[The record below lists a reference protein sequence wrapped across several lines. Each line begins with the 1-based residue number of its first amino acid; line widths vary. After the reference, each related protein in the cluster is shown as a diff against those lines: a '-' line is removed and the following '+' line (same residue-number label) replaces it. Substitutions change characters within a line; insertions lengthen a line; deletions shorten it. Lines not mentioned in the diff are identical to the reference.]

1 MTTNQNSQEVS
12 GNRWTVEHD
21 STKCALC
28 VVCAEKCPTGALR
41 RDQEGG
47 DLCLYF
53 NKSLCT
59 GCEGIE
65 NCGSRCPEQAIKP
78 VETGSASAQPEYV
91 LLMQSKMAQCQECE
105 EYFAPL
111 RRLDV
116 IDSKGS
122 TEHKVD
128 RLLCPLCKRAH
139 LVEYYIEE
147 HSVPGSEAK
156 FRSARYMI
164 NKAKKRLAAEEGK
177 S

>member
-1 MTTNQNSQEVS
+1 MTMGKNSQKIS
-12 GNRWTVEHD
+12 GNGWTVEHD

-28 VVCAEKCPTGALR
+28 VVCAKNCPTEALQ

-53 NKSLCT
+53 NASLCT

-65 NCGSRCPEQAIKP
+65 NCGTRCPEKAIKP
-78 VETGSASAQPEYV
+78 VEAGSTSAQPGYV

-116 IDSKGS
+116 IDSKRS
-122 TEHKVD
+122 PENKVE

-147 HSVPGSEAK
+147 HRVPGSKAE

-177 S
+177 